1 MSALGEAPP
10 RVATQRPKPC
20 HAAAGF
26 PRHNITINPAKTRLN
41 FPLGSPPSPQ
51 GSSLGTP
58 PVPPGGNL
66 WVAGDSASFVKW
78 CGLLVNAQSLEVQA
92 DYTRYQGQRL
102 ITAISVPYHQVSLSG
117 Q

>member
-1 MSALGEAPP
+1 MRPP
-10 RVATQRPKPC
+10 PLLQLNAQTCP
-20 HAAAGF
+20 AAAGF

-58 PVPPGGNL
+58 PVPLGGNL
-66 WVAGDSASFVKW
+66 WIAGDGASFVKW

-102 ITAISVPYHQVSLSG
+102 ITAISVPYHQVICLG
-117 Q
+117 